1 MNENIKIYI
10 VGNKLDLFNKS
21 QRLSK
26 AYLEKNKNSIIDALK
41 SNSVDKYFEVSAK
54 TGEGIDKLMHSIK
67 YDSLKFLE
75 VANENRNIEIDIK
88 KRIRKRKE
96 KCIIY

>member
-1 MNENIKIYI
+1 M
-10 VGNKLDLFNKS
+10 
-21 QRLSK
+21 
-26 AYLEKNKNSIIDALK
+26 K
-41 SNSVDKYFEVSAK
+41 SNSADKYFEVSAK
-54 TGEGIDKLMHSIK
+54 TGEGIDKLMYSIK

-75 VANENRNIEIDIK
+75 VANANRNIEIDIK